1 MVAAAHVNVHY
12 LLILLLPSVI
22 AVVMVALTWY
32 YRAGRRG
39 DPGAK
44 PGRPSD
50 EEEQRRLRREV
61 GSLLRREVESLLRRE
76 VESLPRREVGS
87 PARRQAA
94 PQVARRG
101 TNVDVLV
108 GFDAVPWR

>member
-32 YRAGRRG
+32 YRSGRRG

-44 PGRPSD
+44 PGRSSD
-50 EEEQRRLRREV
+50 AKPTDPPAAKSSRSSAGKSSR
-61 GSLLRREVESLLRRE
+61 
-76 VESLPRREVGS
+76 S
-87 PARRQAA
+87 PAAKPGRRPAA
-94 PQVARRG
+94 KRRHK
-101 TNVDVLV
+101 
-108 GFDAVPWR
+108 

>member
-44 PGRPSD
+44 SGRPSD
-50 EEEQRRLRREV
+50 KRNSDASAAKPGR
-61 GSLLRREVESLLRRE
+61 
-76 VESLPRREVGS
+76 S
-87 PARRQAA
+87 PAAKSSRSPGRPPAKPGRRPAA
-94 PQVARRG
+94 KRRHK
-101 TNVDVLV
+101 
-108 GFDAVPWR
+108 